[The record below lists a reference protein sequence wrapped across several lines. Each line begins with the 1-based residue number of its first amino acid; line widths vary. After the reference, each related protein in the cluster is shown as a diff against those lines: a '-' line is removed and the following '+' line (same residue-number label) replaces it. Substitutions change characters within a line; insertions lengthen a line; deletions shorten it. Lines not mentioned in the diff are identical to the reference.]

1 MKTGFML
8 TLVVG
13 LSLALLMPGSPFGPT
28 AGRTGEEPGPQ
39 AVRSEVAHPQVPRIT
54 AKELKHL
61 MDEKGEYILVDTRD
75 SYSYDYGHIK
85 GAINIHYYPQ
95 GDPFPRK
102 MMLRALPRDKLIIL
116 YCD

>member
-1 MKTGFML
+1 MKTG
-8 TLVVG
+8 VI
-13 LSLALLMPGSPFGPT
+13 LALLVGLLLALPMSSYSPAQAGMGPE
-28 AGRTGEEPGPQ
+28 GEPGAQ